1 MQLLRIASLLLLV
14 VGLGGC
20 ATTWEPVAPAP
31 GPASAFSHKL
41 MDGVQ
46 QRFVDERGR
55 VDYPSLAQDR
65 GDLDRYYAALAAVSP
80 DSHPIR
86 FPLETD
92 QLAYWINAYNAA
104 VLVLVLEHY
113 PIDSVEDVRRPA
125 GAFFFPR
132 LSGFF
137 FFQRVRLGG
146 KTTNLYTL
154 ENKLIRKRF
163 GEPRIHFAI
172 SCASIGCPL
181 LPQHAFRARDLDAA
195 LDRAARRFF
204 AQPDK
209 LRIDHAARRVEISSI
224 LKWFRDDFLDEE
236 TPELADY
243 VRRYLPPERQA
254 ELDRAR
260 DYELG
265 FLEYDWGLNGQPATP

>member
-1 MQLLRIASLLLLV
+1 MHTLRIASLLLLLA
-14 VGLGGC
+14 VGLAGC

-31 GPASAFSHKL
+31 GPKSGFSHTL
-41 MDGVQ
+41 LDGVQ

-55 VDYPSLAQDR
+55 VDYSGLAGNR

-86 FPLETD
+86 FPDEAD

-113 PIDSVEDVRRPA
+113 PIDSVKDVRRPA

-132 LSGFF
+132 LAGFF

-146 KTTNLYTL
+146 KTTNLYDL
-154 ENKLIRKRF
+154 ENKIIRKRF

-172 SCASIGCPL
+172 NCASIGCPL
-181 LPQHAFRARDLDAA
+181 LPQRAFTPRDLDAA
-195 LDRAARRFF
+195 LDREARRFF

-209 LRIDHAARRVEISSI
+209 LKIDHPGKRVEVSSI
-224 LKWFRDDFLDEE
+224 LKWFRDDFLDDE
-236 TPELADY
+236 TPTLLDY
-243 VRRYLPPERQA
+243 VRRYVPPERQA

-265 FLEYDWGLNGQPATP
+265 FLEYDWGLNDQPAP